1 MDRSVQRYVY
11 ESFIVA
17 YLSHVWL
24 RSDATTTHD
33 WSYHAG
39 SFKSRFS
46 TRKKGIV
53 MTTQKDLSTEEKL
66 KNVFRATLLDQGV
79 AGYDIDKI
87 ADALVSNLLIML
99 SLNYADKWD
108 NEIDGDCIFIV
119 LELFFNV
126 IERLYIKQDI

>member
-1 MDRSVQRYVY
+1 
-11 ESFIVA
+11 
-17 YLSHVWL
+17 
-24 RSDATTTHD
+24 
-33 WSYHAG
+33 
-39 SFKSRFS
+39 
-46 TRKKGIV
+46 